1 MPPTPKRILQREQM
15 LVRVT
20 VEHPECTAACSV
32 QPTFLSPCVP
42 VSLVCPP
49 HGITASGYSCDCA
62 SFPGQPAGG
71 RVTFQEVCDSKPV
84 TLCRGEQLPQLN
96 HLLTEGSD

>member
-32 QPTFLSPCVP
+32 QPTFLSPWVP

-49 HGITASGYSCDCA
+49 PMASLL
-62 SFPGQPAGG
+62 PVIL
-71 RVTFQEVCDSKPV
+71 VTVLPSQDN
-84 TLCRGEQLPQLN
+84 QL
-96 HLLTEGSD
+96 GVG

>member
-1 MPPTPKRILQREQM
+1 MPPPPKRILQREQM

-49 HGITASGYSCDCA
+49 PPMASLL
-62 SFPGQPAGG
+62 PVIL
-71 RVTFQEVCDSKPV
+71 VTVLPSQDN
-84 TLCRGEQLPQLN
+84 QL
-96 HLLTEGSD
+96 GVG